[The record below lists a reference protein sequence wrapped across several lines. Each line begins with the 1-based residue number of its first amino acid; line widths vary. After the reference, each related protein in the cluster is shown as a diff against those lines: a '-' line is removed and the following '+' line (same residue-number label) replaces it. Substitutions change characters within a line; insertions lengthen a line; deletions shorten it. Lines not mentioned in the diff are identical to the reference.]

1 MVSRTNLSHVLLCAG
16 SLGEWATTDVA
27 QWRARLELVAH
38 AAHAGGAE
46 WATIMPYSRGDVGDD
61 DAVRS
66 LLIAECGGVLYA
78 DRVVVIGAE
87 GVTVI
92 VDVCADGRERIAAA
106 ASRIGQGRITEQR
119 LAATLSA
126 PAPGEPDLVIVL
138 GNATDMPPSLVW
150 ELAYAEIVFLDAPWT
165 GLDAEHIEM
174 AIDDFARRDRR
185 FGGIDS

>member
-1 MVSRTNLSHVLLCAG
+1 VASRTSLSHVLLCAG
-16 SLGEWATTDVA
+16 SLREWATTDA
-27 QWRARLELVAH
+27 EHWRARLELVAK
-38 AAHAGGAE
+38 AARSGGAE
-46 WATIMPYSRGDVGDD
+46 WATLVPYSDGELGD
-61 DAVRS
+61 AETVRTT
-66 LLIAECGGVLYA
+66 LIGACGGVQYA

-92 VDVCADGRERIAAA
+92 VDVCADGRERVAAA
-106 ASRIGQGRITEQR
+106 ASRVGDGRITEQR
-119 LAATLSA
+119 LASTLSA

-138 GNATDMPPSLVW
+138 GNATDMPASLVW

-165 GLDAEHIEM
+165 ALDAEHIEM